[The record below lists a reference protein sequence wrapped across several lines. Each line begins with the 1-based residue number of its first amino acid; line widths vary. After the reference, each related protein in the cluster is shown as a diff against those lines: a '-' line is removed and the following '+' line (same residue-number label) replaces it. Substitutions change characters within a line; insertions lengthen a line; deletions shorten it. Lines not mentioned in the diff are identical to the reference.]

1 MRGPA
6 AFGSSAIALLAVLLA
21 PSAAGAAVTVGSDLS
36 SPLLGITGNCAPIP
50 APCTNLLGGVHRGN
64 AFSATSPTA
73 GTVTAFGIKVGGPD
87 TVTFRL
93 GTVEKTVEAKA
104 TTSATGPTVS
114 LPGAGVYS
122 FSTNLP
128 IRAGESPGFD
138 ASSYTAFGACFL
150 GGYYYAYNPP
160 LSPGAA
166 PLAAGANSTCE
177 LMVNV
182 TVEPSNAFSL
192 GRIERNKFKG
202 TAKLEVSLPGPGKV
216 KVRGKQVKAASKS
229 ALELGPLRVP
239 VTPKGK
245 AKKKLDGG
253 GTAKVGVK
261 VEFAP
266 TGGAPGTRSKKI
278 KLVRKSL

>member
-1 MRGPA
+1 MRAPA
-6 AFGSSAIALLAVLLA
+6 AFGFAAIALAAILLA
-21 PSAAGAAVTVGSDLS
+21 PGAAGASITVGSDLS
-36 SPLLGITGNCAPIP
+36 GTLLGKTGNCAPIP
-50 APCTNLLGGVHRGN
+50 SPCTNLLGGVHRGN
-64 AFSATSPTA
+64 AFPATSPTS

-93 GTVEKTVEAKA
+93 GTIEKTIEAKA

-122 FSTNLP
+122 FPTDLP

-138 ASSYTAFGACFL
+138 ASSYSAFGACFL
-150 GGYYYAYNPP
+150 GGFYYLYNPP
-160 LSPGAA
+160 LITGAA

-182 TVEPSNAFSL
+182 TVEPSNSFSL

-202 TAKLEVSLPGPGKV
+202 TAKLEVSLPGPGV
-216 KVRGKQVKAASKS
+216 VTVRGKQVKAASKS

-239 VTPKGK
+239 ITPKGK
-245 AKKKLDGG
+245 AKKKLNGG
-253 GTAKVGVK
+253 GSVKVGVS

-266 TGGAPGTRSKKI
+266 TGGASSSRSKKI
-278 KLVRKSL
+278 KLVRKHR